1 MKRKLSVVAPL
12 LKFECPVSRDSMT
25 PQGEGR
31 YCGKCDKVVVDL
43 SECTFQEAVARL
55 QKRDPREGQLCV
67 SYFVTEGG
75 QLQFRDRAKGL
86 MVVSV
91 ATFLA
96 ACRTAPA
103 PSAEDASA
111 SALVASED
119 ASASAIVGT
128 VDAGTTDVES
138 PHDAGNRATD
148 GAVPQDG
155 GACEPSDGHGRGR
168 GRHLGGEAREWPM
181 DDDLL
186 RKVSPKKSDGGKGSP
201 F

>member
-1 MKRKLSVVAPL
+1 MARKLSVVAPL
-12 LKFECPVSRDSMT
+12 LEFECPVSRDSMT

-31 YCGKCDKVVVDL
+31 YCGKCDQVVVDL

-75 QLQFRDRAKGL
+75 QLRFRDRVKGL

-103 PSAEDASA
+103 PSTEDASA
-111 SALVASED
+111 SALVGSM
-119 ASASAIVGT
+119 
-128 VDAGTTDVES
+128 DAGTTD
-138 PHDAGNRATD
+138 
-148 GAVPQDG
+148 GAVTQDG
-155 GACEPSDGHGRGR
+155 GACEPWDREC
-168 GRHLGGEAREWPM
+168 LGIGEYTGGPAREWPM
-181 DDDLL
+181 EDNPHPRNDKFP